1 MGPKEKGSP
10 RGVAGGRPHQH
21 LGRDSRVGPRGDR
34 PPVPCR
40 ANGHR
45 PRGVP
50 WTLRGPLAPSPGL
63 LRGRSLHSPPGPRRA
78 HPGSAG
84 CLIVLRRRPCS
95 AAAAAP
101 ASAQAPAAVL
111 APARPRAPAAP
122 PRRRTRPAPAAAVAN
137 QRAGGRSRP
146 RARPGQSSPYLRGEE
161 RPRKWAGDWSGL
173 LKGPPRAGRG
183 ERGGSKVTWKS
194 RGGRVKNLYSL
205 LTWLQR
211 FPSSLYL
218 LISSSCSL
226 ATTGEGTWSCQRKK
240 LRRRESEVCF
250 WANSPKF
257 GF

>member
-1 MGPKEKGSP
+1 M
-10 RGVAGGRPHQH
+10 
-21 LGRDSRVGPRGDR
+21 
-34 PPVPCR
+34 PCR
-40 ANGHR
+40 ANGHW
-45 PRGVP
+45 PRDVA

-63 LRGRSLHSPPGPRRA
+63 LRGRSVHSPPGRRRA

-84 CLIVLRRRPCS
+84 CLIVLSRRPCS

-101 ASAQAPAAVL
+101 ASAQAPVAVL

-137 QRAGGRSRP
+137 QRPVGRSRP
-146 RARPGQSSPYLRGEE
+146 RARPGQSSPHLRGEE

-173 LKGPPRAGRG
+173 LKGPPRTGLR

-205 LTWLQR
+205 LNRLQR

-226 ATTGEGTWSCQRKK
+226 ATTGEGT
-240 LRRRESEVCF
+240 
-250 WANSPKF
+250 
-257 GF
+257 